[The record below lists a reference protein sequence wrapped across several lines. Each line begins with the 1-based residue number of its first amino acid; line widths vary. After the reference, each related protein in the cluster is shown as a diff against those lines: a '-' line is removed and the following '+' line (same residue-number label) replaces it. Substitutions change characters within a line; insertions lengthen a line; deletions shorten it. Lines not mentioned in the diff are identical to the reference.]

1 MTKKKKKK
9 KKGLETNVQTKPHT
23 QMFTAAIHISQ
34 KIETTQISIHRWLDR
49 QNVDFHTMEYYLAKK
64 EKSSDTCKNTD
75 KY

>member
-1 MTKKKKKK
+1 
-9 KKGLETNVQTKPHT
+9 
-23 QMFTAAIHISQ
+23 MFTAAIHISQ